1 MSEPDHTERDRLVAD
16 EAQRRALEHGIAT
29 LRAQLVHKELL
40 LEELNSHRRSIVEDC
55 GAHPV
60 DGQRLAR
67 AFDDVL
73 DTAA

>member
-1 MSEPDHTERDRLVAD
+1 MSEPDQTERDRLVAD
-16 EAQRRALEHGIAT
+16 EAQRRALEDGIAT

-40 LEELNSHRRSIVEDC
+40 LEELNSHRRAIVEEC

-67 AFDDVL
+67 AFDDLL

>member
-1 MSEPDHTERDRLVAD
+1 MSDPDQTERDRLVAD
-16 EAQRRALEHGIAT
+16 EAQRRALEDGIAT

-40 LEELNSHRRSIVEDC
+40 LEELNSHRRAIVED
-55 GAHPV
+55 GGDHPV
-60 DGQRLAR
+60 GGQRLIR

>member
-1 MSEPDHTERDRLVAD
+1 VSEPDQTERDRLVAD
-16 EAQRRALEHGIAT
+16 EAQRRALEDGIAT

-40 LEELNSHRRSIVEDC
+40 LEELNSHRGSIVEDC

>member
-1 MSEPDHTERDRLVAD
+1 MSEPDQTERDRLVVD
-16 EAQRRALEHGIAT
+16 EAQRRALEDGIAT

-40 LEELNSHRRSIVEDC
+40 LEELNSHRRAIVEDC
-55 GAHPV
+55 GSHPV
-60 DGQRLAR
+60 DGLTR

>member
-1 MSEPDHTERDRLVAD
+1 VSEPDQTERDRFVVD
-16 EAQRRALEHGIAT
+16 EAQRRALEDGIAT

-40 LEELNSHRRSIVEDC
+40 LEELNSHRRAIVEDC
-55 GAHPV
+55 GSHPV
-60 DGQRLAR
+60 NGLTR

>member
-1 MSEPDHTERDRLVAD
+1 MSEPDQTERDRLVAD
-16 EAQRRALEHGIAT
+16 EAQRRALEDGIAT

-40 LEELNSHRRSIVEDC
+40 LEELNSHRRAIVEDC
-55 GAHPV
+55 GPHPV
-60 DGQRLAR
+60 DGQRLTR